1 MNKEEIL
8 KKIEELQNKY
18 NNFEIEN
25 CDRISCN
32 KNCYDCKIN
41 MDKGQLYGEILKL
54 KEELELK
61 NKDEQIEEWK
71 NKYFYLQADLENIR
85 KRDIKQVEY
94 LKKYEGENIFKDL
107 LEIFDNLD
115 YSVNDDIDILN
126 THKALLKIFNKYEV
140 ELIYDDER
148 PVFFNSE
155 YDEAIASVKTDDPK
169 LDNSIHKIY
178 KKGFFFKDKI
188 LRFEKVIVNK
198 YEA

>member
-1 MNKEEIL
+1 MIKEVTVNKSLKDILDKAGPLNQNIEI
-8 KKIEELQNKY
+8 KSLQEDNHE
-18 NNFEIEN
+18 NQEI
-25 CDRISCN
+25 D
-32 KNCYDCKIN
+32 
-41 MDKGQLYGEILKL
+41 
-54 KEELELK
+54 
-61 NKDEQIEEWK
+61 EWK
-71 NKYFYLQADLENIR
+71 NKYLYLQADLENIK
-85 KRDIKQVEY
+85 KRYNKQLED
-94 LKKYEGENIFKDL
+94 KSKYEGENIFKDL

-126 THKALLKIFNKYEV
+126 THKALLKILNKYEV

>member
-1 MNKEEIL
+1 MNKEELL
-8 KKIEELQNKY
+8 KKLEELENKY

-32 KNCYDCKIN
+32 ENCHDCKIN
-41 MDKGQLYGEILKL
+41 IDKGQLYGEILKL

-126 THKALLKIFNKYEV
+126 TYKALLKILNKYEV

-148 PVFFNSE
+148 PIFFNSE

>member
-1 MNKEEIL
+1 MNKEELL
-8 KKIEELQNKY
+8 KKLEELENKY

-32 KNCYDCKIN
+32 ENCYDCKIN
-41 MDKGQLYGEILKL
+41 IDKGQLYGEILKL

-71 NKYFYLQADLENIR
+71 NKYIYLQADLENIK
-85 KRDIKQVEY
+85 KRYNKQLED
-94 LKKYEGENIFKDL
+94 KSKYEGENIFKDL

-115 YSVNDDIDILN
+115 YSKMDDIDILN
-126 THKALLKIFNKYEV
+126 TYNSLLKLLSKYEV
-140 ELIYDDER
+140 KLIYDNER
-148 PVFFNSE
+148 PAFFNSE
-155 YDEAIASVKTDDPK
+155 YDEAITSVKTDDPI
-169 LDNSIHKIY
+169 LNNSIYKIY